1 MAIPANVGPPKMLVF
16 RYPGLEQKLREQ
28 FVYQAYVSAAE
39 VSAQRFVPGNRL
51 VLKFNDEVIGEGQ
64 VILCEKTT
72 LRKLSPYD
80 AMVGG
85 YESVDAL
92 RKDAWKALVGDVKKP
107 EDVEFYRILYRWL

>member
-1 MAIPANVGPPKMLVF
+1 MAVPPNAGPPKTLVF
-16 RYPGLEQKLREQ
+16 RYAGLEQRLREQ

-39 VSAQRFVPGNRL
+39 VAKQRFMPGNRL

-72 LRKLSPYD
+72 LKRLSPYD

-85 YESVDAL
+85 YENVDEL
-92 RKDAWKALVGDVKKP
+92 RKDAWKTVVGDARKP
-107 EDVEFYRILYRWL
+107 EEVEFYRILYRWL